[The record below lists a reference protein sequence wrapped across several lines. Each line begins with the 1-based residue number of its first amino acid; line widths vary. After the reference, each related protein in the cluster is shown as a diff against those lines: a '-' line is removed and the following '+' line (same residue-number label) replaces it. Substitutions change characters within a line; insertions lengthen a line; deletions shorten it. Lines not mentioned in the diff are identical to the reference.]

1 MKGERYMKNK
11 LSDLNDHL
19 FAEIERLGDE
29 ELKSTALTEEI
40 NRAHAI
46 SGVAAQ
52 IVANGNLVY
61 KAHISTV
68 EWGKLSNKKLPELLE

>member
-1 MKGERYMKNK
+1 MKNK

-29 ELKSTALTEEI
+29 CLKGEALTEEI
-40 NRAHAI
+40 GRAQAI
-46 SGVAAQ
+46 TGVALA

-61 KAHISTV
+61 KAHMASV
-68 EWGKLSNKKLPELLE
+68 EWESLSKKKLPLILE